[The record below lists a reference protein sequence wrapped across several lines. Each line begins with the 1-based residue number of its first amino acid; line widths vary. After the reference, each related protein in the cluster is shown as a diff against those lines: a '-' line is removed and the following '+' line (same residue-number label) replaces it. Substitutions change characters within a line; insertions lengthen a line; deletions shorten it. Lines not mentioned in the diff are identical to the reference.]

1 MCCRPPQQRCQAAK
15 TSCLY
20 LNLSSCV
27 PVKRTA
33 RIGGQGRR
41 QAAAAAPAAADIIVG
56 VVPRRHAALHA
67 APTSSL
73 LHNICI
79 LCERC
84 ISPIT

>member
-1 MCCRPPQQRCQAAK
+1 MLPASTTKVSSSKNLVSTP
-15 TSCLY
+15 
-20 LNLSSCV
+20 NLSSCV

-41 QAAAAAPAAADIIVG
+41 QAAAAAPAAADIVVG

-84 ISPIT
+84 ISPMT